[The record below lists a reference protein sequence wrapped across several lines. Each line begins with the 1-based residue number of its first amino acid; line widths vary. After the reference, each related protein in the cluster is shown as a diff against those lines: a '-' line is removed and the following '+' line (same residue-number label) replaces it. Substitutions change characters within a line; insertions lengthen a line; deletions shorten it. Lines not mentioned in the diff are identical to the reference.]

1 MFRAPLE
8 IETRRARLDATRE
21 TLEILPFN
29 NAAAAHYGRI
39 LTDTGFS
46 RWQIFDRMIA
56 AHAISSGYTRV
67 SMNEANFQSVSGLS
81 LLAW

>member
-29 NAAAAHYGRI
+29 NAAAAHYGRK

-46 RWQIFDRMIA
+46 RRQIFDQMTA
-56 AHAISSGYTRV
+56 AHAISGGYALV
-67 SMNEANFQSVSGLS
+67 SMNEADFQSVSELS
-81 LLAW
+81 LLA